1 VQPGLRHAVVLA
13 ALVLTGAALTS
24 AASAHTSASRTVDRT
39 YACATGYLGGINQ
52 VQLELF
58 GRVRDPAGG
67 DRLAYGE
74 VTTTPN
80 WRLAGLGPSWL
91 EINPT
96 HCNPLKAPGAL
107 TERGLQGGQV
117 GGLGRIVD
125 CQTPA
130 RLVIRIRGTFARP
143 TALRPHRIFDLTFLR
158 AEAPARVT
166 TVALSTSKG
175 RPIATLRVES
185 GKAFLFTSANCEED

>member
-1 VQPGLRHAVVLA
+1 MRQAVVLG
-13 ALVLTGAALTS
+13 ALALIGAALAA
-24 AASAHTSASRTVDRT
+24 AASADTSASRTLDRT
-39 YACATGYLGGINQ
+39 YGCAAGYLGGVNQ
-52 VQLELF
+52 VQLELY
-58 GRVRDPAGG
+58 GRVRDPAAG

-96 HCNPLKAPGAL
+96 HCNPLKTSGAL
-107 TERGLQGGQV
+107 TERGLRGGQV

-130 RLVIRIRGTFARP
+130 RVVSRIRGSFTRP

-158 AEAPARVT
+158 AEASARVT

-175 RPIATLRVES
+175 HPIATLRVEN

>member
-1 VQPGLRHAVVLA
+1 M
-13 ALVLTGAALTS
+13 
-24 AASAHTSASRTVDRT
+24 
-39 YACATGYLGGINQ
+39 
-52 VQLELF
+52 
-58 GRVRDPAGG
+58 RDPAAD

-80 WRLAGLGPSWL
+80 WRLAGLGAPWV

-107 TERGLQGGQV
+107 IERGLRGGQV
-117 GGLGRIVD
+117 GGLGRVVD

-130 RLVIRIRGTFARP
+130 RLVIRIRGVFTRP
-143 TALRPHRIFDLTFLR
+143 TALRPYRIFDLTFLR
-158 AEAPARVT
+158 AEAPARAT

-175 RPIATLRVES
+175 RPIATLRVEN